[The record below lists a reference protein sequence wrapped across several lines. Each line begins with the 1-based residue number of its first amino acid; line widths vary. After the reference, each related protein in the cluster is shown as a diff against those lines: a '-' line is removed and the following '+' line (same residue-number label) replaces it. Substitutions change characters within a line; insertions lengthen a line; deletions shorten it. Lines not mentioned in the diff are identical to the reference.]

1 MPYVA
6 PTTVTPGVPIAS
18 ALHNVL
24 GADIVDHESRIATAT
39 TTMGSV
45 PYANL
50 AAGVKNYTIVS
61 VTASRNL
68 TIADTEN
75 KILVSSSASD
85 YVLTLPKTGFTPG
98 QTINLARTGTGAL
111 SVIGGGGVLI
121 NDSSY
126 SFSLAAS
133 YSYAQLIVATGTLA
147 NEAILVGAYV

>member
-1 MPYVA
+1 MPYTA

-24 GADIVDHESRIATAT
+24 AGDIVDHESRIGTAT

-61 VTASRNL
+61 VTASRDL
-68 TIADTEN
+68 TIADTQN

-85 YVLTLPKTGFTPG
+85 YVLTVPKTGFTSG

-111 SVIGGGGVLI
+111 SVVGASSMLI
-121 NDSSY
+121 NGSSG
-126 SFSLAAS
+126 SFFLATA
-133 YSYAQLIVATGTLA
+133 YSYAQLICIGTDF
-147 NEAILVGAYV
+147 ILVGAYV

>member
-6 PTTVTPGVPIAS
+6 PTTVTPGVPITS
-18 ALHNVL
+18 TLHNLL
-24 GADIVDHESRIATAT
+24 GTDIVDHESRIATAT
-39 TTMGSV
+39 TTMSSV

-85 YVLTLPKTGFTPG
+85 YVLTAPGSGFLAG
-98 QTINLARTGTGAL
+98 QTINLARTSTGAL
-111 SVIGGGGVLI
+111 SVVGASGVLI
-121 NDSSY
+121 NGSSNTR
-126 SFSLAAS
+126 SLNAA
-133 YSYAQLIVATGTLA
+133 YSYAQLICLGKDF
-147 NEAILVGAYV
+147 ILVGAYV

>member
-24 GADIVDHESRIATAT
+24 AGDIVDHESRIGTAT

-50 AAGVKNYTIVS
+50 AAGVKNYTIVD
-61 VTASRNL
+61 VTASRDL
-68 TIADTEN
+68 TIADTQN

-85 YVLTLPKTGFTPG
+85 YVLTLPKAGFTTG

-111 SVIGGGGVLI
+111 SVVAGSGVLI
-121 NDSSY
+121 NGSSY

-133 YSYAQLIVATGTLA
+133 YSYAQLIIGTGALS

>member
-1 MPYVA
+1 MPYTA

-18 ALHNVL
+18 ALHNIL
-24 GADIVDHESRIATAT
+24 AGDIVDHESRIGTAT
-39 TTMGSV
+39 TTISSV

-50 AAGVKNYTIVS
+50 SASVKNYTIVD

-85 YVLTLPKTGFTPG
+85 CVLTLPLAGFTPG

-111 SVIGGGGVLI
+111 SVIGGSGVRI
-121 NDSSY
+121 NDSHY

-133 YSYAQLIVATGTLA
+133 YSYAQLIIGTGTLG
-147 NEAILVGAYV
+147 NETILVGAYV